1 MQDEVVI
8 DITDRVRKLVGE
20 QVKYAAVGG
29 KKENRSVM
37 QDDLIEETESRVFLN
52 PDWDGQVYILFSNG
66 AEIEVRGSDYVSVSV
81 RNDHI

>member
-1 MQDEVVI
+1 
-8 DITDRVRKLVGE
+8 
-20 QVKYAAVGG
+20 
-29 KKENRSVM
+29 M